1 MFILLSLVTLVFGPF
16 HLRGNNIT
24 HVENLR
30 IVLILS
36 LLFFIVWPTGRSFL
50 EGCAIMLVA
59 QISSLSH
66 SSKDAWEPDR
76 QRE

>member
-1 MFILLSLVTLVFGPF
+1 M
-16 HLRGNNIT
+16 
-24 HVENLR
+24 
-30 IVLILS
+30 
-36 LLFFIVWPTGRSFL
+36 WPTGRSFL

-59 QISSLSH
+59 QISSLAH